1 MQRSVYGGEL
11 IPHIRRA
18 KADTC
23 SKQNSSHLPPVSRSL
38 RYGHGYRTLHF
49 VHRHL
54 RPSGS
59 LFSVGT
65 TRSRK
70 SAIHLQA
77 IISVSDRVQQI
88 VSIFA
93 VNAPVINSLFRAETW
108 ATRHSSSG
116 YVSKDSH
123 RSRTNTSTLGKNKKT
138 GFEIYK
144 MTDIET
150 KMTDFET
157 SSKESTS
164 ELFKDPMLSPVPSQW
179 RCSARGAS
187 QDGNPGRMA

>member
-1 MQRSVYGGEL
+1 MQRSVYGGKF
-11 IPHIRRA
+11 ISYIRRA

-23 SKQNSSHLPPVSRSL
+23 SKQNSSHLPSVSRSL
-38 RYGHGYRTLHF
+38 RYGHGYCTLHF
-49 VHRHL
+49 VDRHL
-54 RPSGS
+54 RPSCS

-70 SAIHLQA
+70 STIHPQA
-77 IISVSDRVQQI
+77 IISVSDHVQQI

-187 QDGNPGRMA
+187 RDGNPGRMA